1 MKKLILYNEHKRLGG
16 KMIDFAG
23 YMMPVQYSDG
33 VLKEHNTVR
42 NMAGVFDV
50 SHMGEI
56 FISGKKSLD
65 FLQYITANNVEVL
78 EPGQVQ
84 YTYLPNTENGI
95 VDDLL
100 LYKLDENRYLM
111 VVNAANIEK
120 DIDWLNKHNTF
131 DCIINNQSKN
141 YSLLAVQGPK
151 SVDLL
156 QELTDVDL
164 SKIKYYNFQI
174 DTISGVDDV
183 IISRTGY
190 TGELGFELYVKNNNV
205 KVVWNSLFGTSIKI
219 KPIGLAAR
227 DTLRLEKGF
236 CLYGNDI
243 DDFTSPIEAGLGW
256 VTKYKFKFIN
266 PLLLDFKKQSILQ
279 RKLVGLQLI
288 EKGIPRKGYQVC
300 NSYGDEIGI
309 VTSGTLSP
317 TLSIA
322 IAMAY
327 ITIEYIKIDTQVFV
341 KIRNKLVEAKIVSL
355 PFVE

>member
-1 MKKLILYNEHKRLGG
+1 MKKLILYNEHVVLGG

-23 YMMPVQYSDG
+23 YMMPVQYTDG

-42 NMAGVFDV
+42 NMVGVFDV

-65 FLQYITANNVEVL
+65 FLQYITSNNVEVL

-84 YTYLPNTENGI
+84 YTYLPNTDNGI

-100 LYKLDENRYLM
+100 LYKLNENRYLL

-120 DIDWLNKHNTF
+120 DIAWLNKHNTF
-131 DCIINNQSKN
+131 DCIIDNQSEN

-190 TGELGFELYVKNNNV
+190 TGELGFELYVRNNHV
-205 KVVWNSLFGTSIKI
+205 KVVWNSLFATSIKI

-243 DDFTSPIEAGLGW
+243 DDYTSPIEAGLGW
-256 VTKYKFKFIN
+256 VTKYKSKFIN

-279 RKLVGLQLI
+279 KKLVGLQLI
-288 EKGIPRKGYQVC
+288 EKGIPRNGYQVC
-300 NSYGDEIGI
+300 NSNGEEIGI
-309 VTSGTLSP
+309 VTSGSLSP
-317 TLSIA
+317 TLSLA

-327 ITIEYIKIDTQVFV
+327 ITIEYTKVETQVFV
-341 KIRNKLVEAKIVSL
+341 KIRHKLVESKIVSL
-355 PFVE
+355 PFFN